1 MTKKVKATK
10 TKVKIKSK
18 PKAKIKQK
26 KTIKSVKPVNTITT
40 VKNKDAFKDLLKV
53 CKEQG
58 YVTYDEINKHIDEND
73 MNSEKIDD
81 LFIKLEEAGIKIIDK
96 NTNKKNKNTP
106 ETSDVIVKYNDDDD
120 ELNPVRM
127 YLTEMAKVPLLERK
141 VEVELAKRVRENE
154 KKLTHIV
161 LESPLIIK
169 EIKSWDTLIE
179 QDEMTPKELM
189 PRGRKSSAQLRNMR
203 IKVKETVKRIG
214 QLEKNIVKNS
224 VKLKLKSTPA
234 KIKEKLKLKEQQLR
248 AEIISL
254 VVGLNLN
261 QDKIKRL
268 INKIKIT
275 ANKLNEITLELAKIE
290 RKYKMPPSKFISL
303 YKDFS
308 TGKIK
313 PAMFKKQAG
322 ILPVNAAD
330 DAAYAGSLLNRQT
343 NIKEG
348 FSITPKE
355 LIETDK
361 KIRDLEEIIHRDKM
375 KLIEANFRLVVSIA
389 KKHVGMSSLELA
401 DLIQEGNLGLSK
413 AVEKFEWKR
422 GFKFSTYA
430 TWWIRQS
437 INRAIA
443 DQARTI
449 RIPVHMKELISKLTK
464 VKKKFQQDQG
474 REPKTEEYAK
484 SLRISQDRIRKI
496 LKMMQEPVSLAT
508 PVGEEEDSKLEDFI
522 EDQNSPNPIVKTHQY
537 RLQLELEKVL
547 NTLTP
552 REAEIIKLRYGIG
565 VGYPS
570 TLEEVGKKFGV
581 TRERV
586 RQIEAK
592 AIRKLRHPTRCKSL
606 KEYLD

>member
-1 MTKKVKATK
+1 MAKKEL
-10 TKVKIKSK
+10 
-18 PKAKIKQK
+18 
-26 KTIKSVKPVNTITT
+26 
-40 VKNKDAFKDLLKV
+40 FKDLVSIGK
-53 CKEQG
+53 KQG
-58 YVTYDEINKHIDEND
+58 YLTYDQINEKL
-73 MNSEKIDD
+73 SEKD
-81 LFIKLEEAGIKIIDK
+81 LSPDKLDSFYIRLAELGIKTVDK
-96 NTNKKNKNTP
+96 NSAVSVSSTSSSKKEKNQP
-106 ETSDVIVKYNDDDD
+106 ETADIVVKSNED
-120 ELNPVRM
+120 EEINPVRM
-127 YLTEMAKVPLLERK
+127 YLTEMAKVPLLERN
-141 VEVELAKRVRENE
+141 VEVELAKNVKENE

-179 QDEMTPKELM
+179 QEEMTPKELM
-189 PRGRKSSAQLRNMR
+189 PRGRKSTTQLRNMR
-203 IKVKETVKRIG
+203 IKVKQTVQRIG
-214 QLEKNIVKNS
+214 QLEKNI
-224 VKLKLKSTPA
+224 A
-234 KIKEKLKLKEQQLR
+234 KIDIKAKQRGLSQKEKIKLDTKRQTIR

-254 VVGLNLN
+254 IVGLNLN

-268 INKIKIT
+268 INKIKTT
-275 ANKLNEITLELAKIE
+275 ANKLNEINSELERME
-290 RKYKMPPSKFISL
+290 RKYKMPVSKLQSL
-303 YKDFS
+303 YKQFVS
-308 TGKIK
+308 GKIT
-313 PAMFKKQAG
+313 AANFKKMSGGFVA
-322 ILPVNAAD
+322 VNMAESIEHIQ
-330 DAAYAGSLLNRQT
+330 SLVSKQT
-343 NIKEG
+343 HIKEG
-348 FSITPKE
+348 ISITPKE
-355 LIETDK
+355 LIETDR
-361 KIRDLEEIIHRDKM
+361 KIRDLEELIHRDKM

-389 KKHVGMSSLELA
+389 KKHVGISNLELS

-464 VKKKFQQDQG
+464 LKKKFQQEQG
-474 REPKTEEYAK
+474 REPLIEEYSK
-484 SLRISQDRIRKI
+484 FLKMSTDRVRKI

-522 EDQNSPNPIVKTHQY
+522 EDQNSPNPVTKTYQY

-552 REAEIIKLRYGIG
+552 RESEIIRLRYGIG
-565 VGYPS
+565 IGYPS

-592 AIRKLRHPTRCKSL
+592 AIRKLRHPSKCKSL
-606 KEYLD
+606 KEYLS

>member
-1 MTKKVKATK
+1 MTKKVKIKKTMK
-10 TKVKIKSK
+10 TKE
-18 PKAKIKQK
+18 KAK
-26 KTIKSVKPVNTITT
+26 KTIKTTKPIQIT
-40 VKNKDAFKDLLKV
+40 KKQDAFKDLLKV

-106 ETSDVIVKYNDDDD
+106 ETSDVIVKYSDDDD

-214 QLEKNIVKNS
+214 QLEKNIVKNNE
-224 VKLKLKSTPA
+224 KLKLKSTPV
-234 KIKEKLKLKEQQLR
+234 KTKEKLKLKEQQLR

-275 ANKLNEITLELAKIE
+275 ANKLNEITLELAKLE

-313 PAMFKKQAG
+313 PAMFKKQTG

-330 DAAYAGSLLNRQT
+330 DASYAGSLLNRQT

-484 SLRISQDRIRKI
+484 YLRISQDRIRKI

>member
-1 MTKKVKATK
+1 MTKKALF
-10 TKVKIKSK
+10 KSL
-18 PKAKIKQK
+18 IE
-26 KTIKSVKPVNTITT
+26 IG
-40 VKNKDAFKDLLKV
+40 
-53 CKEQG
+53 KEQG
-58 YVTYDEINKHIDEND
+58 YVTYDEINKHISEND
-73 MNSEKIDD
+73 MTSEKIDN
-81 LFIKLEEAGIKIIDK
+81 LFIKFSELGINIVDK
-96 NTNKKNKNTP
+96 QQTSNKKAKNNVA
-106 ETSDVIVKYNDDDD
+106 ETSDIVVKTSDDD
-120 ELNPVRM
+120 EMNPVRM
-127 YLTEMAKVPLLERK
+127 YLTEMAKVPLLQRN
-141 VEVELAKRVRENE
+141 VEVELAKNVRENE

-169 EIKSWDTLIE
+169 EVKSWDTLIE

-189 PRGRKSSAQLRNMR
+189 PRGRKSTAQLRNMR
-203 IKVKETVKRIG
+203 IKVKETVKKIG
-214 QLEKNIVKNS
+214 QLEKNIES
-224 VKLKLKSTPA
+224 VSAKLKQKRLSE
-234 KIKEKLKLKEQQLR
+234 KEKAKLTEKKTALR
-248 AEIISL
+248 GEVISL
-254 VVGLNLN
+254 IIGLNLN
-261 QDKIKRL
+261 QDKVKRL

-275 ANKLNEITLELAKIE
+275 ASKLNTITLELEKIE
-290 RKYKMPPSKFISL
+290 RKYKMPVSKLQAL
-303 YKDFS
+303 YKQFS
-308 TGKIK
+308 TGKIT
-313 PAMFKKQAG
+313 AAAFKKQSGNFVAVETAED
-322 ILPVNAAD
+322 ISNIE
-330 DAAYAGSLLNRQT
+330 SLLAKQT

-348 FSITPKE
+348 FSITASE
-355 LIETDK
+355 LLETDR
-361 KIRDLEEIIHRDKM
+361 KIRELEEVIHRDKM

-389 KKHVGMSSLELA
+389 KKHVGISSLELS

-464 VKKKFQQDQG
+464 LKKKFQQDQG
-474 REPKTEEYAK
+474 REPTTEEYGK
-484 SLRISQDRIRKI
+484 ILRMSTDRVRKI

-522 EDQNSPNPIVKTHQY
+522 EDQNSPNPVTKTHQY
-537 RLQLELEKVL
+537 RLQIELEKVL
-547 NTLTP
+547 NSLTP
-552 REAEIIKLRYGIG
+552 REAEIIRLRYGIG

-592 AIRKLRHPTRCKSL
+592 AIRKLRHPSRCKSL
-606 KEYLD
+606 KEYLE